1 MYSFIYGGYRP
12 HTPVEMLIGVIF
24 AFFWLVD
31 MHKGIIPG
39 TAKLETR
46 STHKSLPRI
55 LVTTILVSLSVPL
68 NPIMGQF
75 LHSQTSTDRNKF
87 YSLTKTYICIRVC
100 IFDGTVSVCE
110 PRFVQLKASNSDQD
124 G

>member
-1 MYSFIYGGYRP
+1 MGATAPTPPSKCLLGLFLLFI
-12 HTPVEMLIGVIF
+12 
-24 AFFWLVD
+24 WLVD

-39 TAKLETR
+39 TTKLETR
-46 STHKSLPRI
+46 STDKSLPRI

-110 PRFVQLKASNSDQD
+110 PRFVQLKASNSDQ
-124 G
+124 GG